1 MRSSFLYPVAL
12 VTALGLAACSPSSPS
27 PSQGDPPTPKAA
39 AVKAAPDSPVLG
51 SPAWYTWV
59 DQTLAISDDGHGPDQ
74 GSQEWNLAVQ
84 HKLGQE
90 APDQPVG
97 TPQWQQAVDA
107 LLRTRAN
114 PS

>member
-1 MRSSFLYPVAL
+1 MRLTQHAVLATTL
-12 VTALGLAACSPSSPS
+12 MLGLAACSRSPA

-39 AVKAAPDSPVLG
+39 ESSAPDSAVLG
-51 SPAWYTWV
+51 SLAWYRWV
-59 DQTLAISDDGHGPDQ
+59 DRTLGVSDDGHGPDR
-74 GSQEWNLAVQ
+74 GSPEWNQAVQ

-90 APDQPVG
+90 APQQPIG
-97 TPQWQQAVDA
+97 SPQWQQAVDA